1 MGQFNKIKVAI
12 LASGSGTNAQN
23 LIRYFR
29 GNDRINVSL
38 LITNK
43 PDAFVLQRA
52 KDENIPAVVIPN
64 NRWNEKGH
72 VLEILNNNH
81 IDFLILAGYLM
92 LIPSWLV
99 ALYQNRIINIH
110 PALLPNY
117 GGKGMYGER
126 VHQAVIDSGDKVSG
140 ITIHYVNEE
149 YDSGDIIFQAQCVV
163 LPDDTPQSLASRIHQ
178 LEYEHFPRVAEE
190 VIMSDV

>member
-1 MGQFNKIKVAI
+1 M
-12 LASGSGTNAQN
+12 T
-23 LIRYFR
+23 
-29 GNDRINVSL
+29 RINVSL
-38 LITNK
+38 VITNR

-52 KDENIPAVVIPN
+52 KDEDVPALVIPN
-64 NRWNEKGH
+64 KHWNEKEL
-72 VLEILNNNH
+72 VMEILNHHH

-99 ALYQNRIINIH
+99 SQYHNRIINIH

-149 YDSGDIIFQAQCVV
+149 YDSGDIIFQAQCDV

-178 LEYEHFPRVAEE
+178 LEYKHYPRVAEE
-190 VIMSDV
+190 VIMSNV

>member
-52 KDENIPAVVIPN
+52 KDENIPAIVIPN
-64 NRWNEKGH
+64 NRWNEKEH

>member
-1 MGQFNKIKVAI
+1 MGQSKKISVAI

-29 GNDRINVSL
+29 GHDRINVSL
-38 LITNK
+38 VITNK

-52 KDENIPAVVIPN
+52 KDEDVPALVIPN
-64 NRWNEKGH
+64 KQWNEKDL
-72 VLEILNNNH
+72 VLEILNHHH
-81 IDFLILAGYLM
+81 IDFLVLAGYLM

-99 ALYQNRIINIH
+99 SQYHNRIINIH
-110 PALLPNY
+110 PALLPSY

-149 YDSGDIIFQAQCVV
+149 YDSGDIIFQAQCDV
-163 LPDDTPQSLASRIHQ
+163 LPDDTPQNLASRIHQ

-190 VIMSDV
+190 VIMSNV